1 MAATPRVICVG
12 TGNTAELVV
21 QSGFL
26 LNLVDQ
32 EICSYDI
39 QGCFKFG
46 VQHFQIN
53 CAIFS
58 GLTIVHVLQ

>member
-21 QSGFL
+21 HSGFL

-32 EICSYDI
+32 GTCSYDL
-39 QGCFKFG
+39 QGCFNSVYSIFRSIA
-46 VQHFQIN
+46 QYFQ
-53 CAIFS
+53 AS
-58 GLTIVHVLQ
+58 L

>member
-1 MAATPRVICVG
+1 MAATLRVICVG

-32 EICSYDI
+32 EI
-39 QGCFKFG
+39 F
-46 VQHFQIN
+46 
-53 CAIFS
+53 
-58 GLTIVHVLQ
+58 